1 MTGSPASVSER
12 QSVFRYVNVLLHRR
26 RFIAGVGFASCLLVG
41 VATLLTPRYYDGSA
55 RFLAQEPATSQASGI
70 SQLATQFG
78 LVAGRAS
85 ASSPQF
91 YADLLQSREV
101 LRTIVLTTYPLPDGS
116 SGTLIAYFKIGES
129 DHDEAVQWAIKRLRK
144 WMDVDLDRATGVVH
158 FTVSTKSRALS
169 QQITERFLN
178 LVNDYNLRRR
188 QSQARAEREFA
199 EQRRAEAERDL
210 DAAEDSLVA
219 FRRRNRHFAEAP
231 DLAAQDNRLQRQVT
245 LRQQL
250 FMSLSQSYEAARL
263 DEVRDTPVITVLEPP
278 AGFVEPHPRG
288 TIRNALVAMLVGL
301 VLAVA
306 TALAGALSREAEE
319 TAPDHYREFRSL
331 LHEAGADIRRL
342 VLLRSARN

>member
-1 MTGSPASVSER
+1 MGSPASVSEPH
-12 QSVFRYVNVLLHRR
+12 SVLRYVNVLLQRR
-26 RFIAGVGFASCLLVG
+26 RLITGVGFASGLLVG
-41 VATLLTPRYYDGSA
+41 VATFLTPRYYDGSA
-55 RFLAQEPATSQASGI
+55 RFLAQEPATAQAGGI
-70 SQLATQFG
+70 AQLATQFG
-78 LVAGRAS
+78 IVAGRAS

-101 LRTIVLTTYPLPDGS
+101 LRSIVLTTYPLPDGS
-116 SGTLIAYFKIGES
+116 SGNLLAYFKISEA
-129 DHDEAVQWAIKRLRK
+129 DQDEAVQRAIKRLGRR
-144 WMDVDLDRATGVVH
+144 MDVDLDRATGVVH
-158 FTVSTKSRALS
+158 FTVSTKSPVLS
-169 QQITERFLN
+169 QHITERFLN

-199 EQRRAEAERDL
+199 EQRRGEAERQL

-219 FRRRNRHFAEAP
+219 FRRRNRHFADAP

-263 DEVRDTPVITVLEPP
+263 DEVRDTPVITVLEAP
-278 AGFVEPHPRG
+278 AGFVERHPRG

-306 TALAGALSREAEE
+306 TAFVGALGRAAEE
-319 TAPDHYREFRSL
+319 TAPDHYREFRAL
-331 LHEAGADIRRL
+331 LRETGVDLRRL
-342 VLLRSARN
+342 LLLRSAGN